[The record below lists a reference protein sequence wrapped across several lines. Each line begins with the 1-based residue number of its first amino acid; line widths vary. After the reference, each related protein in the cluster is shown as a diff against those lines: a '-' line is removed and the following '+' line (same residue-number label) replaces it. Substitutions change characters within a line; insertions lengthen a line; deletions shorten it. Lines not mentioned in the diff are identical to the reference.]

1 MPMTRIHTLPPARRP
16 CSEAAPSASN
26 LVTQHFLKDLAMHPL
41 LKLPRA
47 AALTLVAA
55 LSLPALAAPTRPQL
69 KVTAYNIMADLD
81 PAANKLTATAI
92 VTFTALEDLTAPT
105 FELNN
110 GLNITSATDA
120 ANKSLTSERLS
131 PQNAVRF
138 TLATP
143 IPKNTT
149 TTWTFNYTG
158 VLKDADT
165 SPVEGIKL
173 AAIAD
178 PISILLYPGRWF
190 PMSQTG
196 LYTDR
201 FTAEMHIRVP
211 SDEKVVASGLT
222 GTPKNVGKQVE
233 YSFNWTKPGFPG
245 TVVAGKFIAPQH
257 VDNFQIYTLAEHKAG
272 ALDFGQTAAKEF
284 DFMSNAFG
292 QPETGQMTIVELP
305 TDSVSASWG
314 PGIAAIAGNRIVDHN
329 SARLLANTL
338 AHQWFGSEISPATL
352 NDAWITNGMSRYA
365 ELMYVEDA
373 SGKTAFQTAVG
384 DVSAGALAY
393 DTEPLSTLGRL
404 DPFSPQFQSM
414 TLEKGAMIFHMLR
427 WEMGDD
433 NFQKFLRNLLSTYTD
448 KPVRT
453 RDLEAIADDQGGPSG
468 GYQLAPFFAQWVDGT
483 GAPQFTDKY
492 TVYRLGNNKGFR
504 TVGAISQDLDLFR
517 MPVELR
523 IETEGKTEI
532 RRVDVSGTDSSYSVE
547 TFGRPRR
554 ITIDPQSWVLKS
566 TPDLAVRVAVLRGQ
580 QLVGQGD
587 LTGALVEYQKA
598 LDANKNSSL
607 AAYRIGEIFF
617 TQHNYQSAANSF
629 RDALRGDGDPKWTEV
644 WSHVELG
651 RIFDVTGQRERAVNE
666 YRLAVQTNDNTQ
678 GAVNEARNL
687 MTHPYTKTQ
696 TDN

>member
-1 MPMTRIHTLPPARRP
+1 M
-16 CSEAAPSASN
+16 PSAA
-26 LVTQHFLKDLAMHPL
+26 KL
-41 LKLPRA
+41 LSVITTA
-47 AALTLVAA
+47 VFGTVAT
-55 LSLPALAAPTRPQL
+55 LPALAAPARPQL
-69 KVTAYNIMADLD
+69 RVTAYNIQADLD

-110 GLNITSATDA
+110 GLAVTSVTDA
-120 ANKSLTSERLS
+120 ANHPLTSERLS
-131 PQNAVRF
+131 PQNAIRF
-138 TLATP
+138 TLPTA
-143 IPKNTT
+143 IPKNTSA
-149 TTWTFNYTG
+149 TWTFNYSG
-158 VLKDADT
+158 ILKDADT

-201 FTAEMHIRVP
+201 FTAEMHIAVPTGERV
-211 SDEKVVASGLT
+211 VGSGST
-222 GTPKNVGKQVE
+222 GSPKNDGKRTVFG
-233 YSFNWTKPGFPG
+233 FNWTKPGFPG
-245 TVVAGKFIAPQH
+245 TIVAGKFLPPQH
-257 VDNFQIYTLAEHKAG
+257 VENFNVYTLDEHKSG
-272 ALDFGQTAAKEF
+272 ALDFGQTAAKQFE
-284 DFMSNAFG
+284 FMSNTFG
-292 QPETGQMTIVELP
+292 QPETGQMSIVELP
-305 TDSVSASWG
+305 TDAVSASWA

-329 SARLLANTL
+329 SVRLLANTL

-373 SGKTAFQTAVG
+373 NGKTAFQTAVG

-448 KPVRT
+448 KSVRT
-453 RDLEAIADDQGGPSG
+453 RDLQTIASDQTAAAGFE
-468 GYQLAPFFAQWVDGT
+468 LAPFFAQWVDGT

-523 IETEGKTEI
+523 IETEGKTET

-554 ITIDPQSWVLKS
+554 ITIDPQTWLLKS

-598 LDANKNSSL
+598 LDANKTSSL

-629 RDALRGDGDPKWTEV
+629 RDSLRGDGDPKWTEV

-687 MTHPYTKTQ
+687 MTHPYTKPQ
-696 TDN
+696 TEN

>member
-1 MPMTRIHTLPPARRP
+1 MATASRSLIPLAVVAFLATAPAFAAPAR
-16 CSEAAPSASN
+16 
-26 LVTQHFLKDLAMHPL
+26 
-41 LKLPRA
+41 
-47 AALTLVAA
+47 
-55 LSLPALAAPTRPQL
+55 PQF
-69 KVTAYNIMADLD
+69 KISGYVISADLD
-81 PAANKLTATAI
+81 PASSKLTATAQ
-92 VTFTALEDLTAPT
+92 VTFTALEDLSAPT

-110 GLNITSATDA
+110 GLTVTSLTDA
-120 ANKSLTSERLS
+120 AHRPLTSERLT
-131 PQNAVRF
+131 PQNAVRV
-138 TLATP
+138 TLTNP
-143 IPKNTT
+143 VPRGTS
-149 TTWTFNYTG
+149 TTWTFAYSGALVN
-158 VLKDADT
+158 ADT

-190 PMSQTG
+190 PISQTG

-211 SDEKVVASGLT
+211 SDERVVGSGPT
-222 GTPKNVGKQVE
+222 GTPKSVGKQTQ
-233 YSFNWTKPGFPG
+233 YDFNWTRPGFPG
-245 TVVAGKFIAPQH
+245 TIVAGKFNSPQR
-257 VDNFQIYTLAEHKAG
+257 VENFDIYTLDTHKSG
-272 ALDFGQTAAKEF
+272 ALEFGQTAAKEF
-284 DFMSNAFG
+284 EFMGSTFG
-292 QPETGQMTIVELP
+292 QPEATHMAIVELP
-305 TDSVSASWG
+305 EDAVSATWA
-314 PGIAAIAGNRIVDHN
+314 PGIAGIAGNRIVDHN
-329 SARLLANTL
+329 SQRLLANTL
-338 AHQWFGSEISPATL
+338 AHQWFGSQISPATL

-373 SGKTAFQTAVG
+373 SGKTAFQTAVN

-393 DTEPLSTLGRL
+393 DTDPLSTLGRL

-414 TLEKGAMIFHMLR
+414 TLEKGAMVFHMMR
-427 WEMGDD
+427 WEMGDEA
-433 NFQKFLRNLLSTYTD
+433 FTKFLRSMLSEYTD
-448 KPVRT
+448 KGVRG
-453 RDLEAIADDQGGPSG
+453 RDVEASAEAIPVAGSPL
-468 GYQLAPFFAQWVDGT
+468 QLTSFFAQWINGT

-492 TVYRLGNNKGFR
+492 TVYRLGSNRGFR

-517 MPVELR
+517 MPLELR
-523 IETEGKTEI
+523 IETEGKTET

-580 QLVGQGD
+580 QLVAQGD

-598 LDANKNSSL
+598 LDSNKNSSL

-617 TQHNYQSAANSF
+617 QQRNFQSAANSF
-629 RDALRGDGDPKWTEV
+629 RDSLRGDSDPKWTEV

-678 GAVNEARNL
+678 GAIDEARQL
-687 MTHPYTKTQ
+687 MTHPYTRDQAGT
-696 TDN
+696 